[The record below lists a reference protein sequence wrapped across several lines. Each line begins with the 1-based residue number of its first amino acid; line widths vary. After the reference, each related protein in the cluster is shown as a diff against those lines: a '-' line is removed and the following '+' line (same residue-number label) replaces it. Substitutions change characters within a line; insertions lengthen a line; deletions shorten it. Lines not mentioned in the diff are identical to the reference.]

1 MLAYVSLLP
10 FERLYCVYT
19 EVGSDLEG
27 DEVKKKKKVCMHV
40 VGVCVKIGLCH
51 KLKGFRTV
59 VMCFSSVRVWLTATY
74 VISPLESRIYRQAQ
88 K

>member
-1 MLAYVSLLP
+1 MNDFIAFTL
-10 FERLYCVYT
+10 RLGQISKAT
-19 EVGSDLEG
+19 RL
-27 DEVKKKKKVCMHV
+27 KKKKEVCMHV

-51 KLKGFRTV
+51 KLKGFRTM
-59 VMCFSSVRVWLTATY
+59 VMCFSSVRVWLMATY